1 MLVTAV
7 QSLANILKS
16 SLGPVGLDKML
27 VDELGEVTI
36 SNDGA
41 TILSLLE
48 VEHPT
53 ARMLVEMSRLQD
65 KEVGDGTT
73 SVVLLA
79 AELLRQAN
87 ELIKLKIH
95 PTTIISGFRLALR
108 ESCKFVAEKL
118 AIPVDSLGKES
129 LIHVARTS
137 LSSKILGAGGLPDEE
152 ASSFFAKMA
161 VDAMMAVRTS
171 VEGGSSSKNV
181 FKYPVNSVSILKAH
195 GQSQLDSFLVKGY
208 ALNCVAASPAMKT
221 SIKGAR
227 IACLDFNLQK
237 IRLSLGINVVVSDP
251 DKLEDIRKREVDL
264 TRERIQKILASGA
277 NVVLTT
283 RGIDDMAM
291 KLFIEA
297 GAIAVRR
304 VAREDILRICK
315 LTGATLLTTLAT
327 LEGTE
332 AFDAS
337 ALGTAEGISLKSFA
351 SDECLL
357 LETGSTVTG
366 AASIILRGPTTI
378 ALDEMERSMH
388 DALCVIKRTL
398 ESSSV
403 VAGGGAVET
412 ALSVF
417 LESFASSIGS
427 REQLA
432 IAKFAESL
440 LIIPKSLALNAA
452 KDATELIGRLRAV
465 HYKNQQAS
473 TTPSSSASTTAAT
486 NSPHMGLDLIQG
498 TIRNNVQAGVLEPA
512 MIKLKALKAATE
524 AAIAILRIDDMIKIF
539 PEKKNE

>member
-1 MLVTAV
+1 
-7 QSLANILKS
+7 
-16 SLGPVGLDKML
+16 ML

-41 TILSLLE
+41 TILSMLE

-108 ESCKFVAEKL
+108 ESCKFIAEKL
-118 AIPVDSLGKES
+118 AIPVDSLGKDT
-129 LIHVARTS
+129 LIHVARTC

-161 VDAMMAVRTS
+161 ADAIMAVRTPAD
-171 VEGGSSSKNV
+171 GGSSKNA
-181 FKYPVNSVSILKAH
+181 FKYPVNGVSILKAH
-195 GQSQLDSFLVKGY
+195 GQSQLDSFLVNGY
-208 ALNCVAASPAMKT
+208 ALNCVAASPAMKS
-221 SIKGAR
+221 SIKNAR
-227 IACLDFNLQK
+227 IACLDFNLQR
-237 IRLSLGINVVVSDP
+237 IRLPLGVNVLVSDP
-251 DKLEDIRKREVDL
+251 DKLEDIRKREIDL
-264 TRERIQKILASGA
+264 TRERIQKVLASGA

-291 KLFIEA
+291 KLFVEA

-337 ALGTAEGISLKSFA
+337 ALGTAESINLKTFA

-357 LETGSTVTG
+357 IETGSAVTG
-366 AASIILRGPTTI
+366 AASIILRGPTSI

-388 DALCVIKRTL
+388 DALCVVKRTL

-403 VAGGGAVET
+403 VAGGGAVEA

-440 LIIPKSLALNAA
+440 LTIPKSLALNAG
-452 KDATELIGRLRAV
+452 KDSTELIGRLRAF
-465 HYKNQQAS
+465 HYKNQQNPTGVS
-473 TTPSSSASTTAAT
+473 GPLLTT

-498 TIRNNVQAGVLEPA
+498 TVRNNAQAGVLEPT
-512 MIKLKALKAATE
+512 MVKLKALKAATE
-524 AAIAILRIDDMIKIF
+524 AAISILRIDDMIKIF
-539 PEKKNE
+539 PDEKKE